1 MSGISNAKKNL
12 NISSI
17 KEYPKLRD
25 KLARLAYNCLEE
37 LQVIRK
43 ELTMAYIVSGK
54 VVTEEDDKYE
64 FRNEKEVRIDNKQG
78 QDIDKKQREEEQI
91 LKDLKILCSI
101 KNNIADNSARGN
113 QEEKGNIKEKV
124 RNNFLGKILRLL
136 KRVFF

>member
-17 KEYPKLRD
+17 KEYPKLRE

-113 QEEKGNIKEKV
+113 QEEKGNIKET
-124 RNNFLGKILRLL
+124 
-136 KRVFF
+136 